1 MGNSRFLNVDLRQI
15 NRWTAYRELLP
26 EVLRMNGGCLREL
39 LDAIPKEMS
48 DLRKAIAE
56 RIP

>member
-15 NRWTAYRELLP
+15 NRWTAYGELLP
-26 EVLRMNGGCLREL
+26 EVLRMNGDCLREL
-39 LDAIPKEMS
+39 LDAIPDDMR

-56 RIP
+56 RMP

>member
-1 MGNSRFLNVDLRQI
+1 MRHSGALDLDKKQI

-39 LDAIPKEMS
+39 LDEIPKEMP

>member
-1 MGNSRFLNVDLRQI
+1 MGNSRFLNVDMRQI

-26 EVLRMNGGCLREL
+26 EVLRMNGDCLREL